1 MYVRTYMCV
10 CLFLREGSSSSK
22 SINKTH
28 SAIFGLF
35 RNRIVTGK
43 RQVRDLTRNFVTV
56 LHRLEHNTR
65 ERKKKVILPRV
76 VFFLLLLF
84 LKLVLLTKVKI
95 LQANF

>member
-1 MYVRTYMCV
+1 MCV
-10 CLFLREGSSSSK
+10 CLFLRKESSSSK

-43 RQVRDLTRNFVTV
+43 KQVRDLTRNFVTV

-65 ERKKKVILPRV
+65 ERKKKL
-76 VFFLLLLF
+76 FFLVSSSFFLLLLLF
-84 LKLVLLTKVKI
+84 LKLVLLKLK
-95 LQANF
+95 F